1 MASISETSIK
11 RPVLAVVMSIL
22 IILFGVIG
30 YSYLGIREFPS
41 VDPPVVT
48 VQTNYTGANADII
61 ESQITEP
68 LEESING
75 IAGIRT
81 LTSNSRDG
89 RSTISVEFDL
99 AVDIE
104 DAANDVRDRVARSL
118 ANLPKDVDPPVV
130 AKADAD
136 SNPIYFINVKSPKR
150 DLLDLN
156 EIVTRNIKEKFQT
169 ITGVSSVPIP
179 TTRWPLRLRWRRW
192 SSALSTPSIPLPPM

>member
-30 YSYLGIREFPS
+30 YTYLGIREFPS

-81 LTSNSRDG
+81 LTSTSRDG

-130 AKADAD
+130 A
-136 SNPIYFINVKSPKR
+136 NHVLPI
-150 DLLDLN
+150 LH
-156 EIVTRNIKEKFQT
+156 
-169 ITGVSSVPIP
+169 
-179 TTRWPLRLRWRRW
+179 
-192 SSALSTPSIPLPPM
+192 